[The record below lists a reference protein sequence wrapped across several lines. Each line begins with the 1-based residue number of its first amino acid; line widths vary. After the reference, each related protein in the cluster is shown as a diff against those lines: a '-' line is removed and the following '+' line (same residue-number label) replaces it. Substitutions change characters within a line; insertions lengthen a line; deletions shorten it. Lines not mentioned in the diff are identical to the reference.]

1 MRRRDFIT
9 GLCVAALPVAVRAQ
23 QTDRVRRIG
32 VLLATAEDDAATKAR
47 LVALRQ
53 RLMELGWVEGRNLR
67 IDVRFAAG
75 RSDVRR
81 KLVAELVGSKPDLI
95 LAQGAS
101 MVSLFQQASRT
112 VPIVFAEVTDPVA
125 AGLVDNLARP
135 GTNAEYGLA
144 AKWLGLLKQIMPGI
158 ERAGIFRDPNLVSG
172 GGQFGAIQAVAPSLG
187 IEAIPL
193 DVREADAIERSIIGF
208 AVRPNSGLIVT
219 ASDIAFVHRAQI
231 ISLAMRHRLPAV
243 YPERL
248 FVIEGGLVCYGPDI
262 IEQFRLAAAYVD
274 RILKGERPAD
284 LPVQAPTKFDLAI
297 NLKTAKA
304 LGLTIPETLL
314 ATADEVIR

>member
-1 MRRRDFIT
+1 MTDAAAGIHRGALCRDI
-9 GLCVAALPVAVRAQ
+9 A
-23 QTDRVRRIG
+23 DRSARTADGRLRRIA
-32 VLLATAEDDAATKAR
+32 VLLGTAEEDAGTKAR

-75 RSDVRR
+75 DRDIRR
-81 KLVAELVGSKPDLI
+81 KFVAELLGSKPDLI

-172 GGQFGAIQAVAPSLG
+172 GG
-187 IEAIPL
+187 
-193 DVREADAIERSIIGF
+193 
-208 AVRPNSGLIVT
+208 
-219 ASDIAFVHRAQI
+219 
-231 ISLAMRHRLPAV
+231 
-243 YPERL
+243 
-248 FVIEGGLVCYGPDI
+248 
-262 IEQFRLAAAYVD
+262 
-274 RILKGERPAD
+274 
-284 LPVQAPTKFDLAI
+284 
-297 NLKTAKA
+297 
-304 LGLTIPETLL
+304 
-314 ATADEVIR
+314 